1 MNAEPSIEQLDQ
13 WMLDGMCEADCPH
26 KCLVELD
33 GTCEH
38 GNNSWF
44 IVLDLI

>member
-1 MNAEPSIEQLDQ
+1 MTAEPSIAQLDE
-13 WMLDGMCEADCPH
+13 WWRAGVCGADCPYG
-26 KCLVELD
+26 CVVEFD

-44 IVLDLI
+44 IVLGLI